1 MNPVLSPFMLLAH
14 RFAVGF
20 QGLSLILVADL
31 HARFPEADG
40 LGMLIGWIA
49 FFGAYST
56 FALSRHRRAMK
67 VKAEQDKSAKG

>member
-56 FALSRHRRAMK
+56 
-67 VKAEQDKSAKG
+67 